1 MGQFIPAFVS
11 VLKGGTIAKG
21 AGLAVK
27 TAAIA
32 ANTVKVATPI
42 VKTAAQFGGPAAVTS
57 AVMKGAA
64 PKPPST
70 PTQIS
75 QAPTVIAAGE
85 QAKKYEGDNQM
96 DLLSTI
102 IAGQGKRKNKLG

>member
-1 MGQFIPAFVS
+1 MGN
-11 VLKGGTIAKG
+11 LIAQAVVPLIFKG
-21 AGLAVK
+21 AGTK
-27 TAAIA
+27 AIA
-32 ANTVKVATPI
+32 AVGTGLNIAG
-42 VKTAAQFGGPAAVTS
+42 TAALSSAAAKS
-57 AVMKGAA
+57 AT
-64 PKPPST
+64 PKPPAT

-102 IAGQGKRKNKLG
+102 IAGQDRRKNKLG